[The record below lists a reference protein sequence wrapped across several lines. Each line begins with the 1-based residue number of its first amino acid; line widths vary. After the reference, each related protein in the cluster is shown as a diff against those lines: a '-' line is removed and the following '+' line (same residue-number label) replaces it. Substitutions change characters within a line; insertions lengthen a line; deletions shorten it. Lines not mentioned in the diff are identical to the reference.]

1 MRHAQLAR
9 QIDAIECEYQLRS
22 VRGRTVMA
30 FADETR
36 ARTECNRRGLRL
48 FRVER
53 RETEIPA

>member
-1 MRHAQLAR
+1 MGASALAR
-9 QIDAIECEYQLRS
+9 QIDAIACEYQLRS
-22 VRGRTVMA
+22 ARGRTVMA

-53 RETEIPA
+53 REIEIPA